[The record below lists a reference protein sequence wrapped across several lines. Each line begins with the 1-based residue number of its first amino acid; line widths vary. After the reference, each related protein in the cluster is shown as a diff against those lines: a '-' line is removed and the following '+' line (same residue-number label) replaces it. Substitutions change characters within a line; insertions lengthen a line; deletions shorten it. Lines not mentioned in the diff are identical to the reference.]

1 MTLNVTLWDG
11 QPIATPGIYRGIPIE
26 LYHQQLTAEPSISSS
41 GLRTIFDES
50 PAHYYA
56 RSYLNPDREPET
68 PSEALTLGRGAHH
81 LLLGEEHFSERFAI
95 RPEKLNGEK
104 WNSNR
109 TDCKAW
115 LKHCRDLGQEVLLP
129 AQIKAIRGMARG
141 LAAHPM
147 VAKPVSILNGLI
159 EHSIVWRDKETGVWL
174 KVRPD
179 AVPASDSDVADL
191 KTTVSVDREKLQRT
205 IADYSYHVQGGLV
218 GMAFR
223 EVLGREMTSFN
234 LVFVEKTPPYCVSVV
249 SLKPADLQLGESI
262 VRAALRTFANCLDTG
277 HWPGPGGDQTDAEFI
292 EITDWTR
299 KRHDA
304 RLALLE
310 QGLTP

>member
-50 PAHYYA
+50 PAHYFA
-56 RSYLNPDREPET
+56 RSYLNPDREDET

-81 LLLGEEHFSERFAI
+81 LLLGEANFAERFAI
-95 RPEKLNGEK
+95 RPETLNGEK

-147 VAKPVSILNGLI
+147 VHAGILKGLI
-159 EHSIVWRDKETGVWL
+159 EHSLVWPDKETGVWL

-179 AVPASDSDVADL
+179 AIPTTDADFSDL
-191 KTTVSVDREKLQRT
+191 KTTISVDREKLQRT
-205 IADYSYHVQGGLV
+205 IADYTYHVQAALI
-218 GMAFR
+218 GMASR
-223 EVLGREMTSFN
+223 EVIGREMESFT
-234 LVFVEKTPPYCVSVV
+234 LVFVEKTPPYCASVV
-249 SLKPADLQLGESI
+249 TLKPADIALGENI
-262 VRAALRTFANCLDTG
+262 VRAALKVFAECLESG
-277 HWPGPGGDQTDAEFI
+277 HWPGPGGAQTDAEFI
-292 EITDWTR
+292 EIPTWTR
-299 KRHDA
+299 NRQEG

>member
-1 MTLNVTLWDG
+1 MSLNVTLWDG
-11 QPIATPGIYRGIPIE
+11 RPIAKPGIYRGIDIDR
-26 LYHQQLTAEPSISSS
+26 YHEQLTAGPSISSS

-56 RSYLNPDREPET
+56 RSYLNPDREDET

-81 LLLGEEHFSERFAI
+81 LLLGESHFSERFAI
-95 RPEKLNGEK
+95 RPETLNGEK

-109 TDCKAW
+109 NDCKAW

-147 VAKPVSILNGLI
+147 VHAGILKGLI
-159 EHSIVWRDKETGVWL
+159 EHSMVWLDKDTGVWL
-174 KVRPD
+174 KARPD
-179 AVPASDSDVADL
+179 AIPTSDADFSDL

-205 IADYSYHVQGGLV
+205 IADYSYHVQAALI
-218 GMAFR
+218 GMGSR
-223 EVLGREMTSFN
+223 ELLGRPMESFT
-234 LVFVEKTPPYCVSVV
+234 LVFVEKAPPYCASVV
-249 SLKPADLQLGESI
+249 TLKPADIELGEQI
-262 VRAALRTFANCLDTG
+262 VRAALRVFADCLESG
-277 HWPGPGGDQTDAEFI
+277 QWPGPGGVQRDAEFI
-292 EITDWTR
+292 EIPTWPR
-299 KRHDA
+299 NRQEG